1 MAAGAFIGVA
11 AIFELGQA
19 GAANPGFGPDLLL
32 PAYAAAFLGV
42 TTYRP
47 GYYNVP
53 GTLVAILLLA
63 VGFNGLS
70 LMGVPFWVQPIFNG
84 SVLLVAVLSARAEAR
99 HVRVGG

>member
-1 MAAGAFIGVA
+1 V
-11 AIFELGQA
+11 
-19 GAANPGFGPDLLL
+19 
-32 PAYAAAFLGV
+32 FLGV